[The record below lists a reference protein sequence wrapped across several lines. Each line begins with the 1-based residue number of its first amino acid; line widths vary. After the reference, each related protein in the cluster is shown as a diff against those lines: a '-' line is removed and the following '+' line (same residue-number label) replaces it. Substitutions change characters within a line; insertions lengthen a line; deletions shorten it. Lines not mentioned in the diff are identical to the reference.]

1 VKSTRLT
8 VGIYEFAILICMV
21 IMAMM
26 SIYAWPQFE
35 NPGSNK
41 GFFTSTVEGQKGV
54 RCLIQDPTYV
64 PDGKPIYCD
73 EPDEEVFNR
82 LKFGIAISIPLF
94 LMILAWLRIGSK
106 KR

>member
-1 VKSTRLT
+1 MRTRNFVVLLCLVT
-8 VGIYEFAILICMV
+8 IVAI
-21 IMAMM
+21 
-26 SIYAWPQFE
+26 SIYAWPQFKR
-35 NPGSNK
+35 PQSNK
-41 GFFTSTVEGQKGV
+41 GVFTSTIEGQKRV

-82 LKFGIAISIPLF
+82 SKFSIAISIPF
-94 LMILAWLRIGSK
+94 VLMILAGLKIGSR